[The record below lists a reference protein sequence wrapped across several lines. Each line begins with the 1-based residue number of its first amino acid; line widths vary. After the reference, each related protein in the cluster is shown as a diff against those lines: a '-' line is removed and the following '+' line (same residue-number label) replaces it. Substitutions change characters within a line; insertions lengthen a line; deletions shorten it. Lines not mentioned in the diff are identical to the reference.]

1 MKKIFDAFGRLGLRV
16 ILAAIVPA
24 ILTTAC
30 TTAPKVVQVDQ
41 ARVNTF
47 AQHGYD
53 SGIDYATATTKLSM
67 QVENDFIQITSVQ
80 PKREGKYPLVIYLPG
95 LGESGD
101 AAPEIRNAWAKS
113 GYVVLSLQPLKDD
126 EEIWSSDAARRA
138 DFAFIRQDRYS
149 PGVISR
155 RLDAIAK
162 LIEYV
167 KHGVLSGEEDLK
179 DVDLS
184 QLAIIGFDV
193 GASTSMIICGEE
205 VPKVSRQGLAV
216 QPKAVIALSPHAESG
231 GADIDTRYQNIDIPV
246 LSVTSNSD
254 DETHGNDPVSLHQ
267 IPFQHM
273 PPENKYLLLLTAASH
288 ALIGDGDTSND
299 VQNENDGNGKQ
310 AEPENAGKLRSRGGR
325 HGKQGSGKG
334 TDGSAPS
341 GRGEERS
348 PTQRAKAKVAIAQV
362 TTAFLNAYVK
372 HDRFAVEWLNKD
384 AQPWL
389 YGIGQL
395 QEK

>member
-1 MKKIFDAFGRLGLRV
+1 MRKIFDAFARLRLRV

-41 ARVNTF
+41 ARVNAF

-53 SGIDYATATTKLSM
+53 SGIDYATAASKLSM
-67 QVENDFIQITSVQ
+67 QVENDFIQITLVQ

-126 EEIWSSDAARRA
+126 EEVWSSDAARRA

-149 PGVISR
+149 SGVISR
-155 RLDAIAK
+155 RLDAITK

-167 KHGVLSGEEDLK
+167 KRGVLSGDEDLK
-179 DVDLS
+179 DIDLS

-193 GASTSMIICGEE
+193 GASTSMIVGGEE
-205 VPKVSRQGLAV
+205 VPKVSRHALAV
-216 QPKAVIALSPHAESG
+216 QPKAMIALSPHAESG
-231 GADIDTRYQNIDIPV
+231 SADIDTRYQNIDIPV
-246 LSVTSNSD
+246 LSVTSNGD

-288 ALIGDGDTSND
+288 SLIGDGDTSDD
-299 VQNENDGNGKQ
+299 VQNENDG
-310 AEPENAGKLRSRGGR
+310 
-325 HGKQGSGKG
+325 
-334 TDGSAPS
+334 
-341 GRGEERS
+341 
-348 PTQRAKAKVAIAQV
+348 
-362 TTAFLNAYVK
+362 
-372 HDRFAVEWLNKD
+372 
-384 AQPWL
+384 
-389 YGIGQL
+389 
-395 QEK
+395 